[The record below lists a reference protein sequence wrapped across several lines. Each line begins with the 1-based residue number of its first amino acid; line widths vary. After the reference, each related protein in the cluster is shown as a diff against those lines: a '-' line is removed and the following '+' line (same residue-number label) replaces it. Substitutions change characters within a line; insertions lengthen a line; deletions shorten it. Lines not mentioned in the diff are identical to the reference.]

1 MSGRIRND
9 VSASF
14 MTPRFLVPIAIVAV
28 VVIGLVWFL
37 HGRA

>member
-14 MTPRFLVPIAIVAV
+14 LTPRFVVPALAVILILAV
-28 VVIGLVWFL
+28 VLWFFK
-37 HGRA
+37 GRP